1 MPRCC
6 ATFSQSGRTTFF
18 FFFFCGS
25 RSRLFKNIPVCLRPQ
40 GRSPRCRGDCFSVMS
55 VRSCFLTK
63 KHLWALFSPKPPSLL
78 LLDWREPQRGR
89 AKTTQRASDRK
100 AKKVEPPFFFSVKL
114 HKYFY
119 FWRGQLQGSLSLSL
133 HTNERSFVL
142 FVFRRDAGWKKK
154 KKKVSCWCRGVWV
167 IAERGSGWRWR
178 GSNSWVFRLYMEL
191 QVRTR
196 TAQLRTIPSLFLMT
210 KTHVAVRKASPRGQM
225 LWEGT
230 MVDPGETPTQ
240 IKTRVRQRYTSFY
253 LFNVIWTWSG
263 FVWVFFPVMRPKF
276 VRLRHQLL

>member
-1 MPRCC
+1 MWNEAKWVCWFAPFCEPPRDTCC
-6 ATFSQSGRTTFF
+6 SGTALILHDAEVLRDVLTVGAYH

-119 FWRGQLQGSLSLSL
+119 FWRGQLQGSLSLSP
-133 HTNERSFVL
+133 HKWEVVCTVC
-142 FVFRRDAGWKKK
+142 VQARRWVEKKK
-154 KKKVSCWCRGVWV
+154 KESV
-167 IAERGSGWRWR
+167 
-178 GSNSWVFRLYMEL
+178 L
-191 QVRTR
+191 
-196 TAQLRTIPSLFLMT
+196 LM
-210 KTHVAVRKASPRGQM
+210 
-225 LWEGT
+225 
-230 MVDPGETPTQ
+230 
-240 IKTRVRQRYTSFY
+240 
-253 LFNVIWTWSG
+253 
-263 FVWVFFPVMRPKF
+263 
-276 VRLRHQLL
+276 

>member
-1 MPRCC
+1 MSVLVRP
-6 ATFSQSGRTTFF
+6 FLRTTPGHVLQWYGPNSTRCRGAARRSHSRGVPLFF

-119 FWRGQLQGSLSLSL
+119 FWRGQLQGSLSLSP
-133 HTNERSFVL
+133 HKWEVVCTVC
-142 FVFRRDAGWKKK
+142 VQARRWVEKKK
-154 KKKVSCWCRGVWV
+154 KESV
-167 IAERGSGWRWR
+167 
-178 GSNSWVFRLYMEL
+178 L
-191 QVRTR
+191 
-196 TAQLRTIPSLFLMT
+196 LM
-210 KTHVAVRKASPRGQM
+210 
-225 LWEGT
+225 
-230 MVDPGETPTQ
+230 
-240 IKTRVRQRYTSFY
+240 
-253 LFNVIWTWSG
+253 
-263 FVWVFFPVMRPKF
+263 
-276 VRLRHQLL
+276 

>member
-1 MPRCC
+1 MFSDQKAFVSFVFAK
-6 ATFSQSGRTTFF
+6 ATFIIIIRLTWTPERPSQNHPESFWPK
-18 FFFFCGS
+18 S
-25 RSRLFKNIPVCLRPQ
+25 
-40 GRSPRCRGDCFSVMS
+40 
-55 VRSCFLTK
+55 K
-63 KHLWALFSPKPPSLL
+63 KGGA
-78 LLDWREPQRGR
+78 
-89 AKTTQRASDRK
+89 
-100 AKKVEPPFFFSVKL
+100 PFFFRWSYISIFIFGAVSC
-114 HKYFY
+114 
-119 FWRGQLQGSLSLSL
+119 RALSLSL

-191 QVRTR
+191 QVRTW
-196 TAQLRTIPSLFLMT
+196 TARLRTIPSLFLMT